1 MPALVADFRQLRA
14 AFMRDGLFKSSKAW
28 YLWKMAS
35 TFALLA
41 GSVTVLLW
49 AARESMLALVR
60 YNFAPSCACC
70 ISGKHRSQWP
80 AEVHGLP
87 QNFWDTDFVLTAI
100 FIFHRDPPALAARMN
115 LLSRCEGRLCAASCC
130 SSSHGPDSPQHS
142 A

>member
-1 MPALVADFRQLRA
+1 LLQQQDAAAVPALVADFRQLRA

-49 AARESMLALVR
+49 AARESMLALV
-60 YNFAPSCACC
+60 S
-70 ISGKHRSQWP
+70 HRIT
-80 AEVHGLP
+80 H
-87 QNFWDTDFVLTAI
+87 
-100 FIFHRDPPALAARMN
+100 PPALIKQ
-115 LLSRCEGRLCAASCC
+115 LAS
-130 SSSHGPDSPQHS
+130 ST